1 MLLKSNINVFVFCVF
16 FFQLFKKQFS
26 QLKLNWK
33 KCISEIIN
41 KSFIWQFFITYIRNV
56 WFLFVVKTFNR
67 LQDILWKSD
76 NPVPIATVSRTINT
90 NIWPTFYQKSCI
102 VFQLF
107 FATKSK
113 CVSSLLMKNHSHKI
127 QSKVDKSA
135 NLLFLWNFL
144 KIDFAF
150 STLKACV
157 CYFLLYSPNNS
168 LSKTT
173 KNPYFT

>member
-1 MLLKSNINVFVFCVF
+1 MLLKSNIKVFVFCVF
-16 FFQLFKKQFS
+16 YFQLFKKAVFS
-26 QLKLNWK
+26 TEAELK
-33 KCISEIIN
+33 KCISEIIK
-41 KSFIWQFFITYIRNV
+41 KSFIWQFFITYIWNV
-56 WFLFVVKTFNR
+56 LFLFVVKTFNK
-67 LQDILWKSD
+67 LKDILWKSD

-90 NIWPTFYQKSCI
+90 NIWPLFI
-102 VFQLF
+102 RNHVLFQLF
-107 FATKSK
+107 FAAKCK

-135 NLLFLWNFL
+135 NLLFLWNVL

-168 LSKTT
+168 LSKNM
-173 KNPYFT
+173 KNPYFI